1 MFHDFGH
8 LFILTFLAV
17 TDFREPIVTQYTK
30 NATLQQQ
37 VPVKE
42 ETEKTLR
49 YLILLITTCFELNLS

>member
-8 LFILTFLAV
+8 LFILAFLAV

-49 YLILLITTCFELNLS
+49 YLIL

>member
-8 LFILTFLAV
+8 LFIWDFQAV
-17 TDFREPIVTQYTK
+17 TDFLEPIVTQYTK

-42 ETEKTLR
+42 ETKRTLR
-49 YLILLITTCFELNLS
+49 YLIL